1 MATENRK
8 ARKFIDF
15 DLNFRADDQTKDIT
29 ESVNENAV
37 RQALKSLLLT
47 RKGERFGWIFQSQI
61 GRLPNSRPGAGRL
74 YRKFV
79 GDKAFQTGF
88 GGYVVGK
95 SIKTALP
102 QIQEEYLERV
112 FRAIKLTTQMAK
124 VVDIPIRIS
133 TSGKTG
139 LVKKVA

>member
-47 RKGERFGWIFQSQI
+47 KNYE
-61 GRLPNSRPGAGRL
+61 
-74 YRKFV
+74 RKFHPEIGCQIYSMMFENFTPSTV
-79 GDKAFQTGF
+79 SIMKRTIQD
-88 GGYVVGK
+88 VVA
-95 SIKTALP
+95 SFEP
-102 QIQEEYLERV
+102 
-112 FRAIKLTTQMAK
+112 RATLLR
-124 VVDIPIRIS
+124 VDIVDNADQNEIDVTVEFKMANIPAPLTITETL
-133 TSGKTG
+133 TS
-139 LVKKVA
+139 AR

>member
-47 RKGERFGWIFQSQI
+47 KNYERNEKKRK
-61 GRLPNSRPGAGRL
+61 
-74 YRKFV
+74 
-79 GDKAFQTGF
+79 
-88 GGYVVGK
+88 
-95 SIKTALP
+95 
-102 QIQEEYLERV
+102 
-112 FRAIKLTTQMAK
+112 
-124 VVDIPIRIS
+124 
-133 TSGKTG
+133 
-139 LVKKVA
+139 

>member
-47 RKGERFGWIFQSQI
+47 KNYE
-61 GRLPNSRPGAGRL
+61 
-74 YRKFV
+74 RKFHPEIGCQIYSMMFENFTPSTV
-79 GDKAFQTGF
+79 SIMKRTIQD
-88 GGYVVGK
+88 VVA
-95 SIKTALP
+95 SFEPRATASS
-102 QIQEEYLERV
+102 E
-112 FRAIKLTTQMAK
+112 
-124 VVDIPIRIS
+124 IS
-133 TSGKTG
+133 A
-139 LVKKVA
+139 LNL